1 MPLTAK
7 WGDNFVLSTAS
18 DLKSSNLKSTE
29 YTDTLESVAQVV
41 TKSWI
46 RLSELIQIHFKCR
59 WCYYRISIISYIIWK
74 ERASLVP

>member
-7 WGDNFVLSTAS
+7 WVDNSVLSTAS

-29 YTDTLESVAQVV
+29 YTDTLESMAQVV

-46 RLSELIQIHFKCR
+46 RLSELIQILFKCR
-59 WCYYRISIISYIIWK
+59 CCYYRISIISYIIWK